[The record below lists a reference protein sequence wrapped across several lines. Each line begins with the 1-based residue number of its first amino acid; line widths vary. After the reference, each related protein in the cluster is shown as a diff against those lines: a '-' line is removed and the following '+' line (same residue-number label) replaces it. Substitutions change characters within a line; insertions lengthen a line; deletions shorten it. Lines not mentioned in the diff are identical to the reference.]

1 MSRSL
6 SVRRTSLSL
15 LVCTLGIAQLGPLF
29 GTPARAAGPS
39 GAGAQD
45 ASCAPAPLGPAAR
58 AGVPNRGPSWAI
70 PRVQTSS
77 DSEVRRTDKD
87 RDIAYSLG

>member
-29 GTPARAAGPS
+29 GTSARAAGPS

-45 ASCAPAPLGPAAR
+45 ASCAASLLATAR
-58 AGVPNRGPSWAI
+58 VGAPNRGPS
-70 PRVQTSS
+70 
-77 DSEVRRTDKD
+77 
-87 RDIAYSLG
+87 